1 MRTYLVCKILVFCC
15 LAIGCKGLAY
25 KVPTGNMIPTIQIGD
40 TVFVNQFAYS
50 SSPIE
55 RFDIVV
61 FIAPE
66 EVTKLRGLEADTRY
80 IKRVIG
86 LPNEKLKIE
95 DNKIY
100 VNGKLLIENFEK
112 ITEEDD
118 YKKNFKEITIP
129 ENGYFMLGDNRP
141 NSEDSR
147 YWKNPI
153 ISKDK
158 ILGKVVEIIH
168 QEN

>member
-1 MRTYLVCKILVFCC
+1 MRTFVVCTILVFCF
-15 LAIGCKGLAY
+15 LAIGCGFAY

-40 TVFVNQFAYS
+40 SVIVNQFAYYS
-50 SSPIE
+50 DPIE

-66 EVTKLRGLEADTRY
+66 EVIKQRKLAPDTRY

-95 DNKIY
+95 NNKIY
-100 VNGKLLIENFEK
+100 INGKLLVENFNK
-112 ITEEDD
+112 IIDDKD
-118 YKKNFKEITIP
+118 YKKDFNEITIP

-153 ISKDK
+153 ISKEK
-158 ILGKVVEIIH
+158 VLGEIVEIIH
-168 QEN
+168 KEN